1 MPPSELHRP
10 LHISSRTPPQ
20 IFFFVFKIL
29 TIQMVFVC
37 IVVSEQE
44 RDNDSGATLLK
55 AVTS

>member
-20 IFFFVFKIL
+20 IFFVLKIL

-44 RDNDSGATLLK
+44 TDDDSGATLLK
-55 AVTS
+55 TVTS